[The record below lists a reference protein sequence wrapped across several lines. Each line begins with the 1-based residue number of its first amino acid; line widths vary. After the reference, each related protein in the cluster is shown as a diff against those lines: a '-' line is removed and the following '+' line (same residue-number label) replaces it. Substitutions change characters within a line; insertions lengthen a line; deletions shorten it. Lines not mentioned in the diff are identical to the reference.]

1 MCYLVWSL
9 LSFAPVAHFI
19 WLRYDHRPRVVLALL
34 CHRFLHLTSITPLHL
49 IVHVVSPSAPRLK
62 MLTTHNHPQPPTNTP
77 HLTSRV
83 AQDALV

>member
-9 LSFAPVAHFI
+9 LSFAPLAHFI
-19 WLRYDHRPRVVLALL
+19 WLRYDHRPRVVLALQR
-34 CHRFLHLTSITPLHL
+34 HRFLHLTSITPLHL
-49 IVHVVSPSAPRLK
+49 IVHVVSPSALA
-62 MLTTHNHPQPPTNTP
+62 PQNANYPQSPATTP